1 MKTLKKKRTVKYTLN
16 DIPLEQESGRRHLP
30 ILMCLL
36 VFLLILVLA
45 AATSIGGALSK
56 WQNPSGQKKITI
68 EITQD
73 ENALIDINR
82 VTQLLPKIPGVTSF
96 EIVSNDKMLLLL
108 KPWLGDT
115 DNLKDLK
122 LPILIDIEL
131 DPKNTFNVI
140 EAQRLLKEIVPNI
153 RLESHAKWQQNLVM
167 LASSLRMI
175 SFSIIGFIVLAI
187 LIIVSVMT
195 RASLNIHKS
204 TIDTL
209 RLMGARNR
217 YISSYF
223 QNSSFYLCLKG
234 GMLGLAIAIPAVV
247 FLSWLSQRFGVPKL
261 FTLESQPWSWAL
273 IVFIPLI
280 ISFLAMFVSRLAV
293 TRTLMR
299 MDA

>member
-1 MKTLKKKRTVKYTLN
+1 MKTLQKKRMVKYTLN

-30 ILMCLL
+30 VVMCLL

-45 AATSIGGALSK
+45 AATSISGALTK
-56 WQNPSGQKKITI
+56 WQNSNGQKKITI
-68 EITQD
+68 EITHD
-73 ENALIDINR
+73 EKVPVDINR
-82 VTQLLPKIPGVTSF
+82 VTQLLPKLKGVSSF
-96 EIVSNDKMLLLL
+96 EVISNDKILLLL
-108 KPWLGDT
+108 KPWLGET

-122 LPILIDIEL
+122 LPILIDVEL
-131 DPKNTFNVI
+131 NQKDTFDAI
-140 EAQRLLKEIVPNI
+140 EAMRLLKEITPNI
-153 RLESHAKWQQNLVM
+153 RLESHMKWQQNLVT
-167 LASSLRMI
+167 LTASLRMI
-175 SFSIIGFIVLAI
+175 SYSIIGFILLAI

-234 GMLGLAIAIPAVV
+234 GMLGLVIAIPTVI

-261 FTLESQPWSWAL
+261 FTLESQPWAWAL
-273 IVFIPLI
+273 ITFIPLI

>member
-1 MKTLKKKRTVKYTLN
+1 MKTLKKKRAVKYTLN

-45 AATSIGGALSK
+45 AATSINGALNK
-56 WQNPSGQKKITI
+56 WHNSNGHKKITI
-68 EITQD
+68 EITHD
-73 ENALIDINR
+73 EKIPVDMKH
-82 VTQLLPKIPGVTSF
+82 VTELLPKIPGVASF
-96 EIVSNDKMLLLL
+96 EVVSNDKMLLLL
-108 KPWLGDT
+108 QPWVGNTDT
-115 DNLKDLK
+115 LKDLK
-122 LPILIDIEL
+122 LPILIDVEL
-131 DPKNTFNVI
+131 DKNDLFNNI
-140 EAQRLLKEIVPNI
+140 EAERLLKEITPNI
-153 RLESHAKWQQNLVM
+153 RIESHAKWQKNLVT
-167 LASSLRMI
+167 LTSSLRII
-175 SFSIIGFIVLAI
+175 SYSIIGFILLAI
-187 LIIVSVMT
+187 LIIVTVMT

-204 TIDTL
+204 TIDIL

-234 GMLGLAIAIPAVV
+234 SMFGLVIAIPAVI
-247 FLSWLSQRFGVPKL
+247 FLSWFSQRFGVPKL
-261 FTLESQPWSWAL
+261 FTLESQPWSWVL
-273 IVFIPLI
+273 IVFIPFI

>member
-1 MKTLKKKRTVKYTLN
+1 MKTLQKKRTVKYTLN

-30 ILMCLL
+30 VLMCLL

-56 WQNPSGQKKITI
+56 WQNSNGQKKITI
-68 EITQD
+68 EVTHD
-73 ENALIDINR
+73 EKVPVDINR
-82 VTQLLPKIPGVTSF
+82 VTLLLQKIPGVTSF
-96 EIVSNDKMLLLL
+96 EVVSNDKMLLLL

-131 DPKNTFNVI
+131 DQKNTFNAT
-140 EAQRLLKEIVPNI
+140 EAERLLKEITPNI
-153 RLESHAKWQQNLVM
+153 RLESHTKWQQNLVT
-167 LASSLRMI
+167 LTSSLRMI
-175 SFSIIGFIVLAI
+175 SYSIIGFILLAI
-187 LIIVSVMT
+187 LIIVSVTT

-234 GMLGLAIAIPAVV
+234 GILGLFTAVPAVV

-273 IVFIPLI
+273 IVFIPVI
-280 ISFLAMFVSRLAV
+280 IAFLAMFVSRLAV

>member
-1 MKTLKKKRTVKYTLN
+1 MKIFQKKRTVKYTLN

-30 ILMCLL
+30 VLMCLL
-36 VFLLILVLA
+36 VSLLILVLA
-45 AATSIGGALSK
+45 AATSIGDALNE
-56 WQNPSGQKKITI
+56 WQNSNAKNKITI
-68 EITQD
+68 EITHD
-73 ENALIDINR
+73 EKVPANISR
-82 VTQLLPKIPGVTSF
+82 VMQLLPKIPGVTSF
-96 EIVSNDKMLLLL
+96 KVISNDKMSVLP
-108 KPWLGDT
+108 KPLLGDT
-115 DNLKDLK
+115 GTIKDLK
-122 LPILIDIEL
+122 LPILIGVEIDQ
-131 DPKNTFNVI
+131 KNTFNI
-140 EAQRLLKEIVPNI
+140 AEAERLLKEITPNI
-153 RLESHAKWQQNLVM
+153 RLESHTKWQQNSVTLT
-167 LASSLRMI
+167 ASLRVI
-175 SFSIIGFIVLAI
+175 SYSIIGFILLAI

-234 GMLGLAIAIPAVV
+234 GMLGLVIAIPTVI

-261 FTLESQPWSWAL
+261 FALESQPWSWAL
-273 IVFIPLI
+273 IAFIPLI
-280 ISFLAMFVSRLAV
+280 ISFLAMFVSHLAV

>member
-1 MKTLKKKRTVKYTLN
+1 MKALQKKRPVKYTLN

-30 ILMCLL
+30 VLMCLL
-36 VFLLILVLA
+36 VFLLVIVLA
-45 AATSIGGALSK
+45 AATSISGALTK
-56 WQNPSGQKKITI
+56 WQNSNDQKKVTI
-68 EITQD
+68 EITHD
-73 ENALIDINR
+73 EKTPVDINR

-96 EIVSNDKMLLLL
+96 EVVSNDKMLLLL
-108 KPWLGDT
+108 KPWVGDT
-115 DNLKDLK
+115 DTLKDLK
-122 LPILIDIEL
+122 LPILIDLVL
-131 DPKNTFNVI
+131 DQKDTFS
-140 EAQRLLKEIVPNI
+140 ATDAMRLLKEITPNV
-153 RLESHAKWQQNLVM
+153 RLESHTKWQQNLVT
-167 LASSLRMI
+167 LTSSLRLI
-175 SFSIIGFIVLAI
+175 SYSIIGFILLAI
-187 LIIVSVMT
+187 LIIVSVTT

-234 GMLGLAIAIPAVV
+234 GVLGLVVAIPAVV
-247 FLSWLSQRFGVPKL
+247 FLSWVSQRFGVPKL

-273 IVFIPLI
+273 IVFIPVI
-280 ISFLAMFVSRLAV
+280 IAFLAMFVSRLAV

>member
-73 ENALIDINR
+73 ENTLIDINR

-131 DPKNTFNVI
+131 DPKNTSNVI
-140 EAQRLLKEIVPNI
+140 EAQRLLKEIAPNI

-280 ISFLAMFVSRLAV
+280 ISYLAMFVSRLAV

-299 MDA
+299 MDS